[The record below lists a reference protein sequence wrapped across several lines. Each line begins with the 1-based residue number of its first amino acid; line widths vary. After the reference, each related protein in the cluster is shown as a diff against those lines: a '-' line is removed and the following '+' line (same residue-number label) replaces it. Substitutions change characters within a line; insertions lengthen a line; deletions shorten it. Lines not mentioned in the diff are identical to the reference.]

1 MAFFW
6 SIFLTLGAEPKFRKK
21 RLGVFTQGISV
32 PIYGKIRRSV
42 VELSRPRRTAYGV
55 RRTADGGRRTE
66 QDDISPTDFV
76 QRTKNI

>member
-42 VELSRPRRTAYGV
+42 VELSRPRRTAH
-55 RRTADGGRRTE
+55 GGRRTE